1 MRDAAYKVPSPGQTV
16 ALATATFQWRADADI
31 MARSPDLLAMLLLT
45 VSELHGDDMEEHTL
59 EVMRDAHKLIADIE
73 CGVDGPPVHEL
84 RAERVQNALQV
95 SLKYIDRDI
104 RLSASAASAR
114 AIR

>member
-31 MARSPDLLAMLLLT
+31 MARSPDLLAMLHRLLT

-73 CGVDGPPVHEL
+73 CGVAGFSQVH
-84 RAERVQNALQV
+84 RPGH
-95 SLKYIDRDI
+95 
-104 RLSASAASAR
+104 
-114 AIR
+114 